1 MAIRFH
7 VLCLMCFTP
16 WLVPFIFRGNLL
28 SRELSCSPVSTT
40 LSPQAIFK
48 ISQREPLYYL
58 LSFIFVEISLAK
70 TRLWSWSPLIS
81 YQLYWVMSALLKITI
96 EMNKWDAT
104 MPRATFSAGNA
115 WEKLMHPLPA
125 QDTRW
130 LPSSPSS
137 SPAQD
142 TIMICCHP
150 RSLKKSKNEQNKYIT
165 SSQEWLIKCAS
176 IDPEELHSTCQKVHA
191 ASKFSICYDPS
202 NTELLIYLSED
213 LRYDGSWLS
222 SEQH

>member
-1 MAIRFH
+1 MFGKKQ
-7 VLCLMCFTP
+7 T
-16 WLVPFIFRGNLL
+16 
-28 SRELSCSPVSTT
+28 S
-40 LSPQAIFK
+40 
-48 ISQREPLYYL
+48 
-58 LSFIFVEISLAK
+58 
-70 TRLWSWSPLIS
+70 TRLWSCSRSPLIS

-130 LPSSPSS
+130 LPSSLPSSPSS

-142 TIMICCHP
+142 IIMICYHW
-150 RSLKKSKNEQNKYIT
+150 RSLKKSKNEQNRYIT

-202 NTELLIYLSED
+202 NTDLLIYLSEG
-213 LRYDGSWLS
+213 LRRFKGLWWVLIITTATLIMFMQMEDAATCLWLVTNS
-222 SEQH
+222 KVCLED